1 MIALPQRNSSF
12 RARGVAHIL
21 IAVPTDEVRQVRV
34 NGVTTHFMGE
44 GQNRIIA
51 RRGSGPLHS
60 HYQGRM
66 DEHIERARMEFGA
79 IRKLTFIEGYR
90 GNAFVNQGLQDVL
103 DSAYGDL
110 TADRITHIGLSA
122 DDQAVTAATTSLDPA
137 GGATG
142 TSIKVTA
149 NTSRTN
155 QTVSTDQTWT
165 QADVAFAIKK
175 IGLLSSSA
183 ETDVCNIIGGTGG
196 SSPYNEPFT
205 IDLTSIATWTL
216 TMGIDVTATA
226 S

>member
-1 MIALPQRNSSF
+1 MQVKKDSLKIGGIVVGALTVPVADISKVRLSGLGDFRPDPVHRPAGDVIAFDAGQ
-12 RARGVAHIL
+12 
-21 IAVPTDEVRQVRV
+21 
-34 NGVTTHFMGE
+34 E
-44 GQNRIIA
+44 GFD
-51 RRGSGPLHS
+51 GSGLALVVPRLETAAPTATILFA
-60 HYQGRM
+60 GR
-66 DEHIERARMEFGA
+66 H
-79 IRKLTFIEGYR
+79 
-90 GNAFVNQGLQDVL
+90 NAFVNQGLQDVL

-110 TADRITHIGLSA
+110 VADRITHIGLSA
-122 DDQAVTAATTSLDPA
+122 DAQAVTATTTSLDPA

-155 QTVSTDQTWT
+155 QTVHADQTWT
-165 QADVAFAIKK
+165 QADVSWAIAK

-183 ETDVCNIIGGTGG
+183 ATDVCNIIGGTGG

-205 IDLTSIATWTL
+205 IDLTSIATWSL

>member
-1 MIALPQRNSSF
+1 MKQTKKSGLFIG
-12 RARGVAHIL
+12 GVGHAL
-21 IAVPTDEVRQVRV
+21 IAVPKGLEHLAIVSGMTPVFKGKGAI
-34 NGVTTHFMGE
+34 GVTRNPKT
-44 GQNRIIA
+44 
-51 RRGSGPLHS
+51 S
-60 HYQGRM
+60 HYAARL
-66 DEHIERARMEFGA
+66 ERHIEAAKSQLGA
-79 IRKLTFIEGYR
+79 IANMVLLEGYR
-90 GNAFVNQGLQDVL
+90 GNAFINQGLQDVL

-110 TADRITHIGLSA
+110 VADRITHIGLSA
-122 DDQAVTAATTSLDPA
+122 DDQAVTAATVSLDPA

-149 NTSRTN
+149 NTSRTA

-183 ETDVCNIIGGTGG
+183 ATDVCNIIGGSGG

-216 TMGIDVTATA
+216 TMGIDVTASA